1 MLDYAVAESDMAE
14 FWYIRPGYEKA
25 VQKHFENQQE
35 PEVSLESLIREKDFN
50 EAGKGSAEVKNLL
63 KRLGVNPDILRRIAV
78 AAYEAEINVAAHSL
92 GGAMLSNIYP
102 DRIHMVFLDNGPGI
116 ADIEQA
122 MMPGFSTADEMV
134 RELGFGAGL
143 GLPNIKKNT
152 DALHI
157 VSEAGDSTMLEFLV
171 FFNNNGQ

>member
-1 MLDYAVAESDMAE
+1 MIFM
-14 FWYIRPGYEKA
+14 
-25 VQKHFENQQE
+25 
-35 PEVSLESLIREKDFN
+35 
-50 EAGKGSAEVKNLL
+50 
-63 KRLGVNPDILRRIAV
+63 
-78 AAYEAEINVAAHSL
+78 
-92 GGAMLSNIYP
+92 
-102 DRIHMVFLDNGPGI
+102 DNGPGI

-157 VSEAGDSTMLEFLV
+157 VSESGDSTMLEFLV
-171 FFNNNGQ
+171 FFNKNGQ